1 MPLLGAYQGGSSVLQ
16 DPPGPEPCTEN
27 PVSVHCTGGFGG
39 GAKAHGVETPMP
51 ENSDRTL
58 NLGAA
63 PEIEGPSR
71 VSAGL
76 RDAWGYM
83 FGYANGSKGGSKR
96 SVTPDVSGPDPSA
109 WDASADAK

>member
-1 MPLLGAYQGGSSVLQ
+1 LHLLGAYQGGSSVLQ
-16 DPPGPEPCTEN
+16 DPPGPEPCIEN

-39 GAKAHGVETPMP
+39 GAKAHGVEASMP

-63 PEIEGPSR
+63 PEMEGPSR
-71 VSAGL
+71 VSKDL

-83 FGYANGSKGGSKR
+83 FGYAGSKR
-96 SVTPDVSGPDPSA
+96 SATPDISGPDPSA
-109 WDASADAK
+109 WDASAVAE

>member
-1 MPLLGAYQGGSSVLQ
+1 
-16 DPPGPEPCTEN
+16 
-27 PVSVHCTGGFGG
+27 
-39 GAKAHGVETPMP
+39 MP